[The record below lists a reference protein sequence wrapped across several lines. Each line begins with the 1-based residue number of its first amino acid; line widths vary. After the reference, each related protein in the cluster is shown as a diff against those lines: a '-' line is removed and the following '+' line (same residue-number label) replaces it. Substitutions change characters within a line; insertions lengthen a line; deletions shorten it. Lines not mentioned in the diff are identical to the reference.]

1 MSLEL
6 DLPDAAATERLGHRL
21 ATSMPAGSVLGLR
34 GELGAGKS
42 TVARALLRALGVIG
56 PIKSPTYTLVEQYS
70 LPDGDALHLDLY
82 RIAEPAELDFLGL
95 ADLAG
100 RALCWL
106 VEWPERGG
114 KALPPGDLD
123 LLLQVS
129 GEGRRAN
136 LAASTAKGRVWLEEL
151 SNLAAPGRSV

>member
-6 DLPDAAATERLGHRL
+6 ALADAAATEALGRQL
-21 ATSMPAGSVLGLR
+21 ATSMPAAAVLGLR

-42 TVARALLRALGVIG
+42 TVARALLRTLGVTG

-70 LPDGDALHLDLY
+70 LPDGEALHLDLY
-82 RIAEPAELDFLGL
+82 RIAEPVELDFLGL

-100 RALCWL
+100 QARCWL

-114 KALPPGDLD
+114 NALPPGDLD

-129 GEGRRAN
+129 GEGRS
-136 LAASTAKGRVWLEEL
+136 AALVPRTAKGRVWLKEF
-151 SNLAAPGRSV
+151 SKMAALGR

>member
-6 DLPDAAATERLGHRL
+6 DLPDAAATESLGRHL
-21 ATSMPAGSVLGLR
+21 AASMPAAAVLGLR

-70 LPDGDALHLDLY
+70 LPGGDALHLDLY

-95 ADLAG
+95 ADMGAG
-100 RALCWL
+100 ARCWL
-106 VEWPERGG
+106 VEWPERAGN
-114 KALPPGDLD
+114 ALPPGDLD

-129 GEGRRAN
+129 GEGRSAK
-136 LAASTAKGRVWLEEL
+136 LAPRTATGRVWLEEF
-151 SNLAAPGRSV
+151 SKTAAPGRSV

>member
-1 MSLEL
+1 MSLGLE
-6 DLPDAAATERLGHRL
+6 LPDPAATERLGHHL
-21 ATSMPAGSVLGLR
+21 ATSMPAGSVLNLR

-42 TVARALLRALGVIG
+42 TVARALLRALGVAG

-82 RIAEPAELDFLGL
+82 RIAEPVELDFLGL

-100 RALCWL
+100 RARCWL

-114 KALPPGDLD
+114 NALPPGDLD
-123 LLLQVS
+123 LFLQVS
-129 GEGRRAN
+129 GEGRSVHLVAC
-136 LAASTAKGRVWLEEL
+136 TVKGRLWLEEL
-151 SNLAAPGRSV
+151 SKIAAPGRSV